1 MKITIDGKIAEVGEG
16 ASIMEAAQQVGVEI
30 PNLCYNAELSP
41 AGACRLCVVEVTEN
55 SDKSK
60 GVLKCACESPV
71 LEGMT
76 VVTSSP
82 RVIEARKL
90 AAEMLLAQQP
100 QSPKLKQIAYKLGL
114 EKARYNLPQQNC
126 ILCQLCTRT
135 CHEVTAAGAITL
147 VNQGLNSA
155 GPAHVVFDEGR
166 CIACGSCAYV
176 CPTGAVTLQ
185 DVGDRRIIDSPTGK
199 MEFKLRACTKC
210 GQFYAPEKQL
220 EYLARRSGLPI
231 EKFEL
236 CPDCR

>member
-1 MKITIDGKIAEVGEG
+1 MKITIDGKTIEVGQG
-16 ASIMEAAQQVGVEI
+16 ISIMEAARMAGVEI

-41 AGACRLCVVEVTEN
+41 AGACRLCVVEVSEN
-55 SDKSK
+55 
-60 GVLKCACESPV
+60 GNAPVLKCACESPV
-71 LEGMT
+71 LDGMT
-76 VVTSSP
+76 VATTST
-82 RVIEARKL
+82 RVIEARRL

-100 QSPKLKQIAYKLGL
+100 HSSKLKQIAHNLGL
-114 EKARYNLPQQNC
+114 EKARYNLPQQDC

-135 CHEVTAAGAITL
+135 CHEVAAAGAITF
-147 VNQGLNSA
+147 VNQGLNHS
-155 GPAHVVFDEGR
+155 GPAEVVFDERR
-166 CIACGSCAYV
+166 CIACGSCAFV

-185 DVGDRRIIDSPTGK
+185 DVGDRRIINSPTGK

-231 EKFEL
+231 EKFDL